1 MLGLFQIPK
10 YFDYIVALIITIGLL
25 LPMMSFKQNI
35 LEGSDIFSKFDLEE
49 GDSRNITKFAFNIG
63 LYACSCIVGSKFL
76 VKIWIIFIFC
86 FYGLLFIG

>member
-49 GDSRNITKFAFNIG
+49 DDSRNITKFAFNIG
-63 LYACSCIVGSKFL
+63 LYACSCIVGS
-76 VKIWIIFIFC
+76 
-86 FYGLLFIG
+86 